1 MWHLL
6 KLAARNVFRQRVRSA
21 VSLAAIA
28 VGVVALV
35 ISAGFIQDIF
45 LQLGEAMIRSQSGHI
60 QISRTGFY
68 ETGTRSPE
76 RFLIGDQATLRRQ
89 LVALP
94 EVDDVMARIS
104 FSGLLSSGRA
114 DLAVIAEAV
123 EADRENR
130 LGTYV
135 RLAAGRRLTDEDRH
149 GVLVGAGVAS
159 SLGLKPGDPVTLLV
173 STAGGALNTL
183 DLEVIGVFQSF
194 SKDFDARAVRVG
206 LEAAQTLLDTG
217 GVNTLVVSLKRTAD
231 TAPVTGLLR
240 QRLDNGQLEARP
252 WYELSDFYEKTVD
265 LYGRQFGVLRL
276 IILFMVL
283 LSVTSSVNMSIMER
297 LGEFGTMRALGNRP
311 RDTLALIVT
320 EGLLLG
326 VVGSFLG
333 VIGGVLLA
341 WLVSWVGIPMPP
353 PPNSDLGYVARVQ
366 VVPVEVALAFAV
378 GVVATVAGSILPAR
392 RVVRTPIVEAL
403 RQNA

>member
-1 MWHLL
+1 MWHSL
-6 KLAARNVFRQRVRSA
+6 KLAARNAYRQRMRSA
-21 VSLAAIA
+21 ITLAAIA
-28 VGVVALV
+28 VGVAALL

-60 QISRTGFY
+60 QVSKAGFH

-76 RFLIGDQATLRRQ
+76 RFLIDDPATLRQQ
-89 LVALP
+89 LADLP
-94 EVDDVMARIS
+94 EVDDVMARVG
-104 FSGLLSSGRA
+104 FSGLLSTGRA
-114 DLAVIAEAV
+114 DLAVIAEGV
-123 EADRENR
+123 EANRENR

-135 RLAAGRRLTDEDRH
+135 RITAGRRLTDEDRH
-149 GVLVGAGVAS
+149 GVLVGAGVAG
-159 SLGLKPGDPVTLLV
+159 SLGLAPGDPVTLLV

-194 SKDFDARAVRVG
+194 SKDFDARAVRLG
-206 LEAAQTLLDTG
+206 LEAAQTVLDTA
-217 GVNTLVVSLKRTAD
+217 GVNTLVVSLKQTPD

-240 QRLDNGQLEARP
+240 QRLDTGQLEARP

-283 LSVTSSVNMSIMER
+283 LSVTSSVNMTIMER
-297 LGEFGTMRALGNRP
+297 LGEFGTMRALGDRR
-311 RDTLALIVT
+311 RDTLALIAT

-326 VVGSFLG
+326 VAGSLLG
-333 VIGGVLLA
+333 VVAGVLLA
-341 WLVSWVGIPMPP
+341 WLLSWIGIPMPP
-353 PPNSDLGYVARVQ
+353 PPNSDLGYTARIQ
-366 VVPVEVALAFAV
+366 VVPAEVALAFVV
-378 GVVATVAGSILPAR
+378 GVAATLVGSILPAR
-392 RVVRTPIVEAL
+392 RVVRTPIVDAL

>member
-1 MWHLL
+1 MWHSL
-6 KLAARNVFRQRVRSA
+6 KLAARNAYRQRMRSA
-21 VSLAAIA
+21 ITLAAIA
-28 VGVVALV
+28 VGVAALL

-60 QISRTGFY
+60 QVSKAGFH

-76 RFLIGDQATLRRQ
+76 RFLIDDPATLRQQ
-89 LVALP
+89 LADLP
-94 EVDDVMARIS
+94 EVDDVMARVG
-104 FSGLLSSGRA
+104 FSGLLSTGRA
-114 DLAVIAEAV
+114 DLAVIAEGV
-123 EADRENR
+123 EANRENR

-135 RLAAGRRLTDEDRH
+135 RITAGRRLTDEDRH
-149 GVLVGAGVAS
+149 GVLVGAGVAG
-159 SLGLKPGDPVTLLV
+159 SLGLAPGDPVTLLV

-194 SKDFDARAVRVG
+194 SKDFDARAVRLG
-206 LEAAQTLLDTG
+206 LEAAQTVLDTA
-217 GVNTLVVSLKRTAD
+217 GVNTLVVSLKQTPD

-240 QRLDNGQLEARP
+240 QRLDTGQLEARP

-283 LSVTSSVNMSIMER
+283 LSVTSSVNMTIMER
-297 LGEFGTMRALGNRP
+297 LGEFGTMRALGDRR
-311 RDTLALIVT
+311 RDTLALIAT

-326 VVGSFLG
+326 VAGSLLG
-333 VIGGVLLA
+333 VVAGVLLA
-341 WLVSWVGIPMPP
+341 WLLSWIGIPMPP
-353 PPNSDLGYVARVQ
+353 PPNSDLGYTARIQ
-366 VVPVEVALAFAV
+366 VVPVEVALAFGV
-378 GVVATVAGSILPAR
+378 GVAATLVGSILPAR
-392 RVVRTPIVEAL
+392 RVVRTPIVDAL